1 MHTQNFTTQMCRQVP
16 VGEPVPEGQ
25 WGEELL
31 DSDSKIAAIVA
42 QLAQHSRA
50 SHHQPHHKV
59 QTVRSDV
66 DASVILD
73 GSMRLFNAQSL
84 DQPESIVVHVP
95 TLPPLPPL
103 QEMKRCQETAW
114 FNNKTKTVVPLK
126 DDTPMLGESDS
137 SVLELGPG
145 ASPAQHKQH
154 NKKSLPHKKRI
165 SRKLKKNNG
174 SSTPQQGIVVINCNE
189 DVQHEEILP
198 DNFVTAVQ
206 HQEQLPEDTHHIT
219 HEVRAILLCQLCGEF
234 YGEDQLKFYHHL
246 KQHYEPQAIIIDNPV
261 PDLAIDK
268 ITNTCIVDNV
278 ATLPDSIVELSLE
291 NTVPKTVYQ
300 SIDKHILYTSSD
312 KTLNYASNKVQYS
325 MASMDKEP
333 HTVDKADLYDT
344 LDKLELYNCAKCNK
358 TFRKQKQFEAHVKE
372 AHSNTKLED
381 MGEFSEPEDLMEGI
395 HVTVDV
401 DAEQPDRSHPGA
413 DPTDPDYDLALLP
426 HLTVENGHVH
436 QDHVRHWYLR
446 GGSCGGSCGG
456 AGCGAG
462 CGAACGSACA
472 PGDAYCAVCNVPPP
486 HTNTQTNTTHTMT
499 ITNPPREHEQPA
511 MKMILKEEVLQR
523 ILDTSVNNEHVIPD
537 NVMVTED
544 PPPPSESQP
553 TTKTSKKKGTKKYSC
568 GQCGRVFDH
577 RSSLLYHVLSHG
589 GRQQVCRDC
598 GKGFYTAGALK
609 IHRRVHNGDRPYKCD
624 VCGRDF
630 RQWSDLTYHKAIHSK
645 QKCFKCEFCG
655 KEFARK
661 YSLNVHRRIHTGE
674 RNYKCEYCNK
684 SFRASSYRLSH
695 MRTHTDDRPYKCDQ
709 CDKCFRVAFDLRRH
723 FLTHEKARNRFEQQ
737 KTKIKE
743 EKEGE
748 KPEEDTKEP
757 PPKVKKIAV
766 ASTTRLPTIL
776 KVDKKQKPSKKN
788 AKKGAPNVTVGQT
801 NGEFKLN
808 SEYTNNVEVFDT
820 RQEGYNKFKDVYNE
834 YKETFKQP
842 GDFKEEDTDRDFAI
856 LKPMLQ
862 RNALE
867 PDKPV
872 YARTE
877 NTDGKMQIYTH
888 VEKKEYASPIV
899 QNSQV
904 LGDARHMEREVR
916 SDMTADG
923 IEHGFLERLTAL
935 YNIPAV

>member
-1 MHTQNFTTQMCRQVP
+1 MFPIR
-16 VGEPVPEGQ
+16 
-25 WGEELL
+25 
-31 DSDSKIAAIVA
+31 
-42 QLAQHSRA
+42 
-50 SHHQPHHKV
+50 
-59 QTVRSDV
+59 
-66 DASVILD
+66 
-73 GSMRLFNAQSL
+73 
-84 DQPESIVVHVP
+84 
-95 TLPPLPPL
+95 
-103 QEMKRCQETAW
+103 
-114 FNNKTKTVVPLK
+114 
-126 DDTPMLGESDS
+126 
-137 SVLELGPG
+137 
-145 ASPAQHKQH
+145 
-154 NKKSLPHKKRI
+154 
-165 SRKLKKNNG
+165 
-174 SSTPQQGIVVINCNE
+174 
-189 DVQHEEILP
+189 
-198 DNFVTAVQ
+198 
-206 HQEQLPEDTHHIT
+206 
-219 HEVRAILLCQLCGEF
+219 
-234 YGEDQLKFYHHL
+234 
-246 KQHYEPQAIIIDNPV
+246 
-261 PDLAIDK
+261 
-268 ITNTCIVDNV
+268 
-278 ATLPDSIVELSLE
+278 
-291 NTVPKTVYQ
+291 
-300 SIDKHILYTSSD
+300 
-312 KTLNYASNKVQYS
+312 
-325 MASMDKEP
+325 
-333 HTVDKADLYDT
+333 
-344 LDKLELYNCAKCNK
+344 
-358 TFRKQKQFEAHVKE
+358 
-372 AHSNTKLED
+372 
-381 MGEFSEPEDLMEGI
+381 
-395 HVTVDV
+395 
-401 DAEQPDRSHPGA
+401 
-413 DPTDPDYDLALLP
+413 
-426 HLTVENGHVH
+426 
-436 QDHVRHWYLR
+436 YLR
-446 GGSCGGSCGG
+446 GGSCGG
-456 AGCGAG
+456 AGCG
-462 CGAACGSACA
+462 GACDAACA
-472 PGDAYCAVCNVPPP
+472 PGDAYCAVCSVPPHAAHA
-486 HTNTQTNTTHTMT
+486 HTNAHTNTTHTMT

-537 NVMVTED
+537 NVMVSED
-544 PPPPSESQP
+544 PPPPTESQP

-645 QKCFKCEFCG
+645 QRIYNLSITMCDRYNATDGTRICAARAAGTAQRGFGRCRDRSGVSAPNVLERATFVIYGSHKAIMFPQKCFKCEFCG

-788 AKKGAPNVTVGQT
+788 AKKGAPNVTVGQA

-916 SDMTADG
+916 ADMTADG